1 MITKTRGRRPIKE
14 ITDPQSRTLREIH
27 RFLQQRGFPPTMKD
41 LAAILDIAHS
51 SAHAQV
57 GQLVKKG
64 FMTRER
70 KKLVGWLLPPKV
82 WKRSCTEKGKE
93 LTVPWDTSG

>member
-27 RFLQQRGFPPTMKD
+27 RFLQQRRFPPTMKE
-41 LAAILDIAHS
+41 LADILGISHS

-70 KKLVGWLLPPKV
+70 KKARGLAI
-82 WKRSCTEKGKE
+82 TDKGAE
-93 LTVPWDTSG
+93 AIMHRER

>member
-1 MITKTRGRRPIKE
+1 MNTKTRGRRPIKE
-14 ITDPQSRTLREIH
+14 ITDPQRRTLREIH

-70 KKLVGWLLPPKV
+70 KKARGLAI
-82 WKRSCTEKGKE
+82 TDKGVE
-93 LTVPWDTSG
+93 AIMRRER

>member
-1 MITKTRGRRPIKE
+1 MPKTTKGRRPIKE
-14 ITDPQSRTLREIH
+14 ITDLQSKTLGEIH
-27 RFLQQRGFPPTMKD
+27 CLLKQRGFPLTMKE
-41 LAAILDIAHS
+41 LADILGISHA

-70 KKLVGWLLPPKV
+70 KKARELAI
-82 WKRSCTEKGKE
+82 TDKGVE
-93 LTVPWDTSG
+93 ETITRRER

>member
-1 MITKTRGRRPIKE
+1 MLTKTRGRRPIQE
-14 ITDPQSRTLREIH
+14 ITDPQNRTLQEIH
-27 RFLQQRGFPPTMKD
+27 RFLQQRRFPPTMKE
-41 LAAILDIAHS
+41 LADILGISHS

-70 KKLVGWLLPPKV
+70 KKARGLAI
-82 WKRSCTEKGKE
+82 TDKGVE
-93 LTVPWDTSG
+93 AIMRRER